1 MTNHDL
7 TLIQMSDVKAKS
19 VSFLIFPYIPTGK
32 ITILQGDPGDGK
44 TTIIL
49 WLAAKLSR
57 GEPILDEEGREPINI
72 IYQTAEDGLADTIKP
87 RLEAAGADSSRVF
100 VIDDSSESLSM
111 CDDRLEQAIIETN
124 AQLVI
129 LDPLQAFLGANVD
142 MHRANEIRPIMSH
155 LAALAEKYDCAVVL
169 IGHMN
174 KSMANK
180 ATYRGLGSI
189 DIPASS
195 RSVLLLSRIKDNP
208 TIRVMLQ
215 IKNNLAEEGDPIAFE
230 LNKKT
235 GFRLIGKYNITAD
248 ELLNGTTNLTK
259 TEQAEKMIK
268 DILSDGIAKPQPYFI
283 EQGKYRNICE
293 RTVIKAK
300 QNLGVKSVRS
310 MASGS
315 GTFPN
320 QHCKRV
326 SNKELCTLALSL

>member
-1 MTNHDL
+1 MIRQVITMNKPDDYR
-7 TLIQMSDVKAKS
+7 LINMSDVKSKPITW
-19 VSFLIFPYIPTGK
+19 LWYPYIPNGK

-44 TTIIL
+44 TTLIL
-49 WLAAKLSR
+49 MIAAKLSK
-57 GEPILDEEGREPINI
+57 GELIIDQNEKREPINI

-87 RLEAAGADSSRVF
+87 RLEAAYADTSRVY
-100 VIDDSSESLSM
+100 VIDDSKKSLSM
-111 CDDRLEQAIIETN
+111 CDDRLEQALLETK
-124 AQLVI
+124 AKLII

-215 IKNNLAEEGDPIAFE
+215 IKNNLAEEGEPIAFE

-268 DILSDGIAKPQPYFI
+268 DILSDGIAKPQPFFI
-283 EQGKYRNICE
+283 EQGKYRNIGE
-293 RTVIKAK
+293 RTVIQAK
-300 QNLGVKSVRS
+300 QNLGVKSVKIN
-310 MASGS
+310 GKW
-315 GTFPN
+315 FWNLPN
-320 QHCKRV
+320 P
-326 SNKELCTLALSL
+326 TLQACE

>member
-1 MTNHDL
+1 MIRQVITMNKPDDYR
-7 TLIQMSDVKAKS
+7 LINMSDVKSKPITW
-19 VSFLIFPYIPTGK
+19 LWYPYIPNGK

-44 TTIIL
+44 TTLIL
-49 WLAAKLSR
+49 RIAAKLSK
-57 GEPILDEEGREPINI
+57 GELIIDQNEKREPINI

-87 RLEAAGADSSRVF
+87 RLEAAYADTSRVY
-100 VIDDSSESLSM
+100 VIDDSKKSLSM
-111 CDDRLEQAIIETN
+111 CDDRLEQALLETK
-124 AQLVI
+124 AKLVI

-300 QNLGVKSVRS
+300 QNLGVKSVKIN
-310 MASGS
+310 GKWFWN
-315 GTFPN
+315 FP
-320 QHCKRV
+320 KP
-326 SNKELCTLALSL
+326 TLQACE

>member
-1 MTNHDL
+1 MNKPDDYR
-7 TLIQMSDVKAKS
+7 LINMSDVKSKPITW
-19 VSFLIFPYIPTGK
+19 LWYPYIPNGK

-44 TTIIL
+44 TTLIL
-49 WLAAKLSR
+49 RIAAKLSK
-57 GEPILDEEGREPINI
+57 GELIIDQNEKREPINI

-87 RLEAAGADSSRVF
+87 RLEAAYADTSRVY
-100 VIDDSSESLSM
+100 VIDDSKKSLSM
-111 CDDRLEQAIIETN
+111 CDDRLEQALLETK
-124 AQLVI
+124 AKLVI

-142 MHRANEIRPIMSH
+142 MHRANEVRPIMSH

-215 IKNNLAEEGDPIAFE
+215 IKNNLAEEGEPIAFE

-300 QNLGVKSVRS
+300 QNLGVKSVKIN
-310 MASGS
+310 GKWFWN
-315 GTFPN
+315 FP
-320 QHCKRV
+320 K
-326 SNKELCTLALSL
+326 STLQACE